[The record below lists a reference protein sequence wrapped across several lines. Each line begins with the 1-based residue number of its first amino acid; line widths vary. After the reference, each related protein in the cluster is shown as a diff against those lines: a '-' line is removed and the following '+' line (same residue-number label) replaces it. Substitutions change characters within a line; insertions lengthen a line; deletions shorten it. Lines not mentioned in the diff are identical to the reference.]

1 MVKHDGIMMI
11 EPQTD
16 ASPLPVIDE
25 LTRKMA
31 GAWRNRKDSEHA
43 YRGYHTCRCGATSDS
58 HDHYING
65 VLTNSLCVHYLAHH
79 RDGVPESEL
88 AKVRVLPDAGVT
100 PKVEELQ
107 SPKFRWGTEKRRT
120 TR

>member
-1 MVKHDGIMMI
+1 MVTDNGIMMI
-11 EPQTD
+11 EPPTS

-31 GAWRNRKDSEHA
+31 AAWRKRKDSEHG
-43 YRGYHTCRCGATSDS
+43 YRGFHTCRCGAESDNL
-58 HDHYING
+58 DHFINC

-79 RDGVPESEL
+79 RDSVPDSEL
-88 AKVRVLPDAGVT
+88 AKVRALANGEVMPT
-100 PKVEELQ
+100 VEELK
-107 SPKFRWGTEKRRT
+107 SPGFRRGTRK